1 MNLRVM
7 TKGRITAI
15 LLNLGLIIYSAVGAQ
30 VNSKITPYVVIGVV
44 FILCFL
50 SAFKYIKQK
59 DYPIYLFGVGLSLLY
74 SVSMLGLHVVGADIS
89 KELFVSR
96 QILQEG
102 FNLNNPDLGIYGSSI
117 VLTLLAPGLSRLLNL
132 NLTWVYKLIFPIFLA
147 GTIPLLYLT
156 WKTQIGEQ
164 KAWWAAILFGI
175 TPVLTLEIIG
185 IAKSMVAEFLLAGTL
200 LLLVSKINWKPK
212 TVGLTVLT
220 ILCMLC
226 HYVIGIMLLGFLS
239 IGVVIL
245 GIGTWRKW
253 NIFNAGKKALVTL
266 LIVVSISGITGYYYF
281 SNVAEGKV
289 SNVVVEVAHSTTNI
303 RENIDKIEKDQIKAL
318 IESQKYVETP
328 EYPESSVT
336 IEPSATAT
344 EEYSLNIFSYI
355 LGQSPL
361 VKAGIALDLTKVHGW
376 GLAFRL
382 IQYLIELLMVLG
394 LIFYLIKPKRYNFT
408 PEFIAGVIGAVLMLA
423 CCIFLPSFSLLIN
436 MTRFY
441 QLSLFFLAPFCIV
454 GIDIIG
460 TSIRKDKI
468 KNWLACGI
476 LVVYFVFTSGLVFK
490 FAGYKELSIQSTP
503 PGIALSNERIGLFGV
518 HYEGDLECAEWL
530 AYESKNIPIISGLH
544 GGRLLCSY
552 IPSFPRLFKE
562 LQDYRLITVG
572 NLWNPPEADNYYIF
586 LTERNVTEGVAMT
599 YGKDFIAGTR
609 DSGDIPDW
617 IWQIPEVFKSGKSKV
632 LEVTNVE

>member
-1 MNLRVM
+1 MNLRVI

-50 SAFKYIKQK
+50 SASKYIKQK

-102 FNLNNPDLGIYGSSI
+102 FNLNNPNLGIYGSSI
-117 VLTLLAPGLSRLLNL
+117 VLTLLAPGLSSLLNL

-175 TPVLTLEIIG
+175 TPVITLEIIG

-200 LLLVSKINWKPK
+200 LLLVSKIDWKPK

-226 HYVIGIMLLGFLS
+226 HYVVGIMLLGFLG
-239 IGVVIL
+239 IGIVIL
-245 GIGTWRKW
+245 GIGTWSKW
-253 NIFNAGKKALVTL
+253 DIFNAGKKALVTL

-281 SNVAEGKV
+281 SNVAEGEV
-289 SNVVVEVAHSTTNI
+289 SNVVVKVMHSTTNI
-303 RENIDKIEKDQIKAL
+303 RENIDIL
-318 IESQKYVETP
+318 
-328 EYPESSVT
+328 EYPGTTTTSA
-336 IEPSATAT
+336 IEEDSP
-344 EEYSLNIFSYI
+344 NIFSYI
-355 LGQSPL
+355 LKQSPL

-408 PEFIAGVIGAVLMLA
+408 PEFTAGVIGAVLMLA
-423 CCIFLPSFSLLIN
+423 CCIFLPSFSFLIN

-476 LVVYFVFTSGLVFK
+476 LVVYFIFTSGLVFK
-490 FAGYKELSIQSTP
+490 FAGYKELSIRSTP

-544 GGRLLCSY
+544 GRKLLCSY
-552 IPSFPRLFKE
+552 IPLFPRLFRK
-562 LQDYRLITVG
+562 LQDNRVITIG
-572 NLWNPPEADNYYIF
+572 NLWNPPEAGNYYIF

-609 DSGDIPDW
+609 ASGDISDW
-617 IWQIPEVFKSGKSKV
+617 VWQIPEVFKSGKSKV